1 MPDHNPVC
9 HEYRHRGRSSESL
22 NEWEN
27 EGGSLCWPSPAQQSG
42 SSRCVVLDEPQLALI
57 DFLPLGILIT
67 NLEGRITY
75 SNLACQTLCG
85 VSASQLLD
93 TDWLEAVDARDRDLL
108 PAAWQ
113 GSSAEGH
120 TLTFELRMITSS
132 GQALWT
138 RHSIASL
145 GPRRAPCGRIHT
157 IEDISTIKTSGAA
170 EQAAR
175 EELSRERERARVT
188 LESIGDAVISTDANG
203 CVVYLNAV
211 AEDLTGWSREEANGQ
226 AFSRVFRVV
235 DSDGGTLARNPAEQA
250 MESREIVQMAANCIL
265 LRPDGSELAIE
276 DSAAPILD
284 ADGRLAGAVVIFR
297 DRKLS
302 REVTSRMAYLAR
314 HDALTGLPNRV
325 AFVEHFDQAI
335 KLAQRHG
342 NRVGL
347 LFIDLRNFKQV
358 NDSLGH
364 EAGDLLLVCLAR
376 KLKSCVRSTDL
387 VCRHGGDEFVVLL
400 SEINHPEDAVRVAA
414 KMRKAAL
421 NTAEIL
427 GRRVGLE
434 LSIGISLF
442 PDDGVDLESLM
453 HKADVA
459 MYQVK
464 SGSGTGCGLYQPSV
478 QGSEARIT
486 PSVGLQCASA
496 YRQLEHAGS
505 MIDNDDESSRDPSG
519 AS

>member
-1 MPDHNPVC
+1 M
-9 HEYRHRGRSSESL
+9 
-22 NEWEN
+22 
-27 EGGSLCWPSPAQQSG
+27 CWPSPAQQSG

-250 MESREIVQMAANCIL
+250 MESREIVQISVSFLTMA
-265 LRPDGSELAIE
+265 
-276 DSAAPILD
+276 
-284 ADGRLAGAVVIFR
+284 
-297 DRKLS
+297 
-302 REVTSRMAYLAR
+302 
-314 HDALTGLPNRV
+314 
-325 AFVEHFDQAI
+325 
-335 KLAQRHG
+335 
-342 NRVGL
+342 
-347 LFIDLRNFKQV
+347 
-358 NDSLGH
+358 
-364 EAGDLLLVCLAR
+364 
-376 KLKSCVRSTDL
+376 
-387 VCRHGGDEFVVLL
+387 
-400 SEINHPEDAVRVAA
+400 
-414 KMRKAAL
+414 
-421 NTAEIL
+421 
-427 GRRVGLE
+427 
-434 LSIGISLF
+434 SIWS
-442 PDDGVDLESLM
+442 P
-453 HKADVA
+453 
-459 MYQVK
+459 
-464 SGSGTGCGLYQPSV
+464 
-478 QGSEARIT
+478 
-486 PSVGLQCASA
+486 
-496 YRQLEHAGS
+496 
-505 MIDNDDESSRDPSG
+505 
-519 AS
+519 